1 MKPPVSKMRDKSDT
15 SKCESGIARM
25 GDNARPNE
33 NPPNRIP
40 KQDDLHL
47 FGITSEI
54 AD

>member
-1 MKPPVSKMRDKSDT
+1 
-15 SKCESGIARM
+15 M